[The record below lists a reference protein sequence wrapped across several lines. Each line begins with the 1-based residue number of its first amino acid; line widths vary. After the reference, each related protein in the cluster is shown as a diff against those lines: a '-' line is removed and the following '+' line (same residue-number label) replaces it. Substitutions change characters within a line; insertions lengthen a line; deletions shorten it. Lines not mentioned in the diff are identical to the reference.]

1 MSWLPEISPT
11 QWAVMA
17 AAAVL
22 VFWMVGAYNRLVEL
36 RNAIGAA
43 WAQIDAA
50 LRLRG
55 EVVAPLVDALRG
67 PLAQEQGALEAL
79 ASTHQ
84 LAQQAAQALG
94 ARPVAV
100 AAAADWVMAE
110 KQLASA
116 SSRVF
121 ALLEQHAEQAA
132 AAGVPPLVDSWTAAS
147 RQLAFARKLFDAAA
161 RDYNAAAR
169 QLPTRWLLPL
179 FGFGAAGLLG

>member
-1 MSWLPEISPT
+1 MPAMSAT
-11 QWAVMA
+11 QWAVLAVA
-17 AAAVL
+17 ALL
-22 VFWMVGAYNRLVEL
+22 VFWMVGAYNRLVAL

-50 LRLRG
+50 LRLRS
-55 EVVAPLVDALRG
+55 EVVAPLAEALRG
-67 PLAQEQGALEAL
+67 PLAHEQGALDAL
-79 ASTHQ
+79 ASTH
-84 LAQQAAQALG
+84 LHAQQAALALG

-110 KQLASA
+110 QQMASA

-132 AAGVPPLVDSWTAAS
+132 AAGVGPLVDDWNGAS

-161 RDYNAAAR
+161 AEYNAAAGQR
-169 QLPTRWLLPL
+169 PTRWLLPF

>member
-1 MSWLPEISPT
+1 MPTMSST
-11 QWAVMA
+11 QWAVI
-17 AAAVL
+17 AVTALL

-55 EVVAPLVDALRG
+55 EVVAPLVEALRG
-67 PLAQEQGALEAL
+67 PLAQEQSALDAL
-79 ASTHQ
+79 TATHLQ
-84 LAQQAAQALG
+84 AQQAASALG

-100 AAAADWVMAE
+100 AAAADWVKAE

-121 ALLEQHAEQAA
+121 SLLEQHAEQAA
-132 AAGVPPLVDSWTAAS
+132 AAGAGPLVDSWGAAS
-147 RQLAFARKLFDAAA
+147 RQLSFARKLFDAAA
-161 RDYNAAAR
+161 GNYNAAAR
-169 QLPTRWLLPL
+169 QRPTRWLLPL
-179 FGFGAAGLLG
+179 FGFGRAGLIS